1 MVRENIGTGGLLI
14 SEFFHFFFNDTA
26 TTEIY
31 TLSLH
36 DALPISEGGEKVPF
50 GRRVGKR
57 RLLAFDGVR
66 VERCACALERGLD
79 RLRRRLEDRGGFVG
93 GEAEHVAQHERCA
106 LLRGQLLQRD
116 DEREL
121 DRFALLVSRF
131 RSGSGIRKRAVRVR
145 LEPAGLDGAAGS

>member
-1 MVRENIGTGGLLI
+1 MVTRA
-14 SEFFHFFFNDTA
+14 SELSRVRRRAVSPASTA
-26 TTEIY
+26 
-31 TLSLH
+31 SPKM
-36 DALPISEGGEKVPF
+36 ARRF

-106 LLRGQLLQRD
+106 LLRRQLLQRD

-121 DRFALLVSRF
+121 DRFALLVACF